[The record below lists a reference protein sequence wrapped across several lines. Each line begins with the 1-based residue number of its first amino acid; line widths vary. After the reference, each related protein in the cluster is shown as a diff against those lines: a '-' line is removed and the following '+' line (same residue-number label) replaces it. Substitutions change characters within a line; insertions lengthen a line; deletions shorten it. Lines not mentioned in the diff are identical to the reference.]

1 MTFSSELIN
10 KGISNEAMFKLLDI
24 LSIEDASALIAGVSP
39 RAVVRRW
46 HGDDEHLVIEINS
59 NDPDNAQEVFF
70 MCLSSLTKAIRVGI
84 LKAEIFVVKGSMQV
98 TKKNLQSD
106 WLAENDID
114 TNRTTIERADLK
126 EWLEQRDVYPSTLFP
141 INPKTSYMN
150 KDHHH
155 YSPELA
161 ACVAAWL
168 EAQTANMQGK
178 TSKQY
183 LEQWLRDHAH
193 EYGVTNAK
201 QSKKFAEL
209 ASIPNWDT
217 TGGKAKIIPT
227 PPIEG
232 QKQLSIKQVDIAT
245 VRRKVEADLP
255 AGALDD
261 DDIPF

>member
-1 MTFSSELIN
+1 MEFSNDKVN
-10 KGISNEAMFKLLDI
+10 KGISTEDMFKLLDV
-24 LSIEDASALIAGVSP
+24 LSIEDASAIIAGVSP
-39 RAVVRRW
+39 DTVTTQYYNDGEYLTVST
-46 HGDDEHLVIEINS
+46 GS
-59 NDPDNAQEVFF
+59 NDPDNAKEVFSV
-70 MCLSSLTKAIRVGI
+70 CISTLKNAIRLGR
-84 LKAEIFVVKGSMQV
+84 LKADIVVMKGSTQV
-98 TKKNLQSD
+98 TKQNLQSD

-114 TNRTTIERADLK
+114 TKRTTIERADLK
-126 EWLEQRDVYPSTLFP
+126 EWLEQRDVYPNTLFP

-150 KDHHH
+150 KEHPN

-183 LEQWLRDHAH
+183 LEQWLRNNAH

-217 TGGKAKIIPT
+217 TGGKAKSIPT
-227 PPIEG
+227 PLKTSKE
-232 QKQLSIKQVDIAT
+232 QQSKQQVDKTT
-245 VRRKVEADLP
+245 VRQKIKAYLP
-255 AGALDD
+255 ASMPED